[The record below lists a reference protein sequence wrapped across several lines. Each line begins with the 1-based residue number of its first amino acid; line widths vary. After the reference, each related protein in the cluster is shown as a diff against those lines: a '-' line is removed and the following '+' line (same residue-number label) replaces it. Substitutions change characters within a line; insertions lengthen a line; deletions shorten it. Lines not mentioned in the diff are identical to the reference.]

1 MRTYPDTLVS
11 IIDASGMNVNQI
23 SKISGISNTYLTK
36 LIKKKINHP
45 GKDKIASVLL
55 ALNYTISDI
64 NTVLA
69 DYDYMPLN
77 EHDIPAILENNKKR
91 KFEGRIVPHY
101 DYIYFE
107 LLMAAMENIGG
118 TKIIIKNRPSGIF
131 IPMDL
136 YMKKEFPQE
145 SDDEAALFFRKFT
158 HEVVA
163 ERKKLFLENCAR
175 GEKYIAYMC
184 KGCLEESLDRR
195 IGARA
200 QASDM
205 EKVVLYARYYA
216 NAVSATLKFPD
227 QHFHKVV
234 RRCTHFQYQIQD
246 AEGTSPKVSF
256 TANRQHFFQKEWE
269 QLNIEG
275 FLSDAPNI
283 TELFLKEVDKCRD
296 GLDENEA
303 IASPAGFADY
313 IRSQFDL
320 HKVLPLFDKE
330 LDTIM
335 AQEGLVLH

>member
-11 IIDASGMNVNQI
+11 IIDSSGMNVNQI

-36 LIKKKINHP
+36 LVRKKINHP

-77 EHDIPAILENNKKR
+77 EHDIPAILENNRKR

-107 LLMAAMENIGG
+107 LLMAALENLGG
-118 TKIIIKNRPSGIF
+118 TKIIVKNRPSGIF

-136 YMKKEFPQE
+136 YLQKEFPQE
-145 SDDEAALFFRKFT
+145 SDDEAAVFFRTFT
-158 HEVVA
+158 REVVA
-163 ERKKLFLENCAR
+163 ERKRLFLENCAK
-175 GEKYIAYMC
+175 GERFITYMC

-200 QASDM
+200 QAEDM
-205 EKVVLYARYYA
+205 ERVTLYSRYFA
-216 NAVSATLKFPD
+216 NAVAATLKSPD
-227 QHFHKVV
+227 QHLHKVV
-234 RRCTHFQYQIQD
+234 RRCTHFQYQLQD
-246 AEGTSPKVSF
+246 ADGPSPKVSF
-256 TANRQHFFQKEWE
+256 TANRQHYFHKEWE

-283 TELFLKEVDKCRD
+283 TELFFKEVDKCRD
-296 GLDENEA
+296 GLDETHA
-303 IASPAGFADY
+303 VASPQGFADY

-320 HKVLPLFDKE
+320 HRALPLFDRE
-330 LDTIM
+330 LQALMDDHD
-335 AQEGLVLH
+335 LVLH

>member
-1 MRTYPDTLVS
+1 MRTYPDTLIE
-11 IIDASGMNVNQI
+11 IIEASGMNVNQI
-23 SKISGISNTYLTK
+23 SKMSGISNTYLTK
-36 LIKKKINHP
+36 LIRKKINHP

-55 ALNYTISDI
+55 ALNYSISDI

-77 EHDIPAILENNKKR
+77 AHDIPAILENNKKR
-91 KFEGRIVPHY
+91 KFDGRIVPHY

-107 LLMAAMENIGG
+107 LLMAALENLGG
-118 TKIIIKNRPSGIF
+118 TKIIVKNRPSGIF

-136 YMKKEFPQE
+136 YMEKEFPQE
-145 SDDEAALFFRKFT
+145 SDDDAGFFFRTFT
-158 HEVVA
+158 REVVA

-175 GEKYIAYMC
+175 GGIYVTYMC

-200 QASDM
+200 QATDM
-205 EKVVLYARYYA
+205 NKVVLHARYYA
-216 NAVSATLKFPD
+216 NAVAAALKFPD
-227 QHFHKVV
+227 RHFHKVV

-246 AEGTSPKVSF
+246 AEGPSPKVSF
-256 TANRQHFFQKEWE
+256 TANRQHYYHKEWE

-283 TELFLKEVDKCRD
+283 TELFLKEVDKCRA
-296 GLDENEA
+296 GLDETEA
-303 IASPAGFADY
+303 IGSPEGFAEY

-320 HKVLPLFDKE
+320 HKVLSLFDRE
-330 LDTIM
+330 LDVLM
-335 AQEGLVLH
+335 AQKELVLH